1 MDNDDKQADLGPEA
15 KAAQARILARLRA
28 EQLRAQQGE
37 YLSAET
43 VRAEFADLR
52 AEVSDLTE
60 RAEGLEAGRD
70 HYRRGWMGGVD
81 AAADEARN
89 QLVATLGMDPDT
101 EWSEVLARVCYYRN
115 GGRNP
120 HQPMTVEALQEAT
133 AKIVATH
140 RAINA
145 RLDELDALMRED
157 EAG

>member
-1 MDNDDKQADLGPEA
+1 MWQAAHERYCDLVR
-15 KAAQARILARLRA
+15 KAPGGHLGIERLALELDAQ
-28 EQLRAQQGE
+28 
-37 YLSAET
+37 
-43 VRAEFADLR
+43 VADLR